1 MLPGSVHSV
10 HYGVIWARDTTG
22 NDPVSIQTLKNTDD
36 LVQAAFDA
44 KFQNLGCCPPEAAI
58 TFQRPGTFQFY
69 FTSMWEGDNYLWDFG
84 DGFTSTA
91 RFPNHIF
98 PDYGTYN
105 VCLTVTNACGTS
117 TQCLDIEVAVGST
130 GLADGTSPRT
140 EVRLVP
146 NPASDLVSI
155 QVKNSPCKGY
165 RLLDALGREVKA
177 EQFPTRSM
185 RFDVEVSHLPSG
197 IYTVM
202 LDTQAGPAVARL
214 VKE

>member
-1 MLPGSVHSV
+1 MLPGSVNTL

-22 NDPVSIQTLKNTDD
+22 NDPVSIQALKNTDD
-36 LVQAAFDA
+36 LVQAAFDT

-58 TFQRPGTFQFY
+58 TYQRPGTFLFY

-84 DGFTSTA
+84 DGSTSTA

-98 PDYGTYN
+98 PDYGTYH
-105 VCLTVTNACGTS
+105 VCLTVTNGCGTS

-130 GLADGTSPRT
+130 DIAGGGLPQP
-140 EVRLVP
+140 EIRLMP
-146 NPASDLVSI
+146 NPATEQVTILVRNGS
-155 QVKNSPCKGY
+155 CTGY
-165 RLLDALGREVKA
+165 KLLDALGREVKA
-177 EQFPTRSM
+177 EQFPTQSM

-214 VKE
+214 VRE